1 MKRILFATGDRTFS
15 MFLAE
20 ALLDKQI
27 TVEQPMLRSTHWDV
41 CRAHSALELS
51 VLVNHG
57 RRQFDIVV
65 LDQELPG
72 PDCLEVIADLRRF
85 EQTQDVAIFVIIER
99 GKHQLVRRIAS
110 ERYFVSGF
118 IEKPVS
124 PNSLRASLSHVG
136 QRSRILVLDKQQ
148 SVIEDIALMVEE
160 VGYDAFGLR
169 SGEKVMSLKGLDG
182 FDVLLCGAQLEDMSG
197 AELCEIIKQSPQT
210 QHLPFFIFG
219 SMKQV
224 AAITIAEN
232 EYRADGFIKAPISTQ
247 DLLQKLSAVTG
258 RVRPSTIPP
267 SDYPNQVKQTVKV
280 SIPDDK
286 ADTAPQRAVPSENDT
301 QRPGKNQPERPQS
314 AAHRPKT
321 GKGTAQR
328 SPQEAAKRA
337 TRVRTTKVSAQTR
350 MGSTNSYKKQS
361 RATRRVPCRISV
373 QLMNGT
379 TVHES
384 ETLNISNGGIMV
396 STDIRV
402 EMGNQVEL
410 TFSLPNLEETIKAT
424 GKIAWF
430 SSPPVRSGEP
440 KPLSVAGIKFNSI
453 KNKHLEAIVDYVNN
467 VAKVVYVAP

>member
-1 MKRILFATGDRTFS
+1 MKRILFATGDRSFS

-20 ALLDKQI
+20 TLLDKQI
-27 TVEQPMLRSTHWDV
+27 TVEQPMLRSTHWDI

-65 LDQELPG
+65 VDQDLPG

-85 EQTQDVAIFVIIER
+85 EQTQDVAIFVITER

-136 QRSRILVLDKQQ
+136 QRSRILVIDKQQ

-169 SGEKVMSLKGLDG
+169 SGEKAMSLKGLDS
-182 FDVLLCGAQLEDMSG
+182 FDVLLCGPQLDDMSG

-219 SMKQV
+219 SMEQV

-232 EYRADGFIKAPISTQ
+232 AYRADGFIKAPISTQ

-267 SDYPNQVKQTVKV
+267 SDYPNYVKQTVKV

-301 QRPGKNQPERPQS
+301 QRPGHHQPRKPQS
-314 AAHRPKT
+314 AQRPET
-321 GKGTAQR
+321 GKSTSQQ
-328 SPQEAAKRA
+328 SPNEATKRA
-337 TRVRTTKVSAQTR
+337 PRVRTTKVSTQTR
-350 MGSTNSYKKQS
+350 LGSSHSYKKQS

-410 TFSLPNLEETIKAT
+410 TFSLPNLEETINAT